1 MLRRGGGS
9 AGVSPVASTLESAA
23 GPAAV
28 AAPDPLVL
36 ARRSALVTHVEQA
49 RAGDQSAFEVLVEQR
64 LHQTFRTACAILGN
78 EADGHDATQES
89 FVQAWRSL
97 PRLRDPAS
105 FDAWFGRIVVNACRQ
120 VLRSR
125 RRRSL
130 REIPTTDLFD
140 PIEGVETRNPAPDE
154 QAASS
159 DALER
164 AFERL
169 SIDQRSILVRH
180 HLEHRAVTE
189 IASDLGI
196 PTGTAKSRLHAARQA
211 LERALEVESR

>member
-1 MLRRGGGS
+1 MLRRGGVR

-23 GPAAV
+23 GPAAM
-28 AAPDPLVL
+28 AASDSLVL
-36 ARRSALVTHVEQA
+36 ARRLALVTHVEQA
-49 RAGDQSAFEVLVEQR
+49 RAGDRFAFEALVEQR
-64 LHQTFRTACAILGN
+64 IHQTFRTACAILGN

-89 FVQAWRSL
+89 FIQVWRNL

-105 FDAWFGRIVVNACRQ
+105 FDAWFGRIIVNACRQ
-120 VLRSR
+120 VLRGR

-140 PIEGVETRNPAPDE
+140 PLEGVETRDPAPDE

-180 HLEHRAVTE
+180 HLEHQALAE

-211 LERALEVESR
+211 LERALEVEQR

>member
-1 MLRRGGGS
+1 MFRQGGAS
-9 AGVSPVASTLESAA
+9 AGVSPVTSTRESAA

-28 AAPDPLVL
+28 TASDPLVL
-36 ARRSALVTHVEQA
+36 APGSALIAHVEQA
-49 RAGDQSAFEVLVEQR
+49 RAGDRYAFEVLVEQR

-78 EADGHDATQES
+78 EADGQDATQES
-89 FVQAWRSL
+89 FVQAWRNL

-105 FDAWFGRIVVNACRQ
+105 FDAWFGRIIVNACRQ

-140 PIEGVETRNPAPDE
+140 PLEGVETSDPALDE
-154 QAASS
+154 RAASS

-164 AFERL
+164 AFEQL
-169 SIDQRSILVRH
+169 SIHHRAILVRH
-180 HLEHRAVTE
+180 HLEHQAVAE

-196 PTGTAKSRLHAARQA
+196 PAGTAKSRLHAARQA
-211 LERALEVESR
+211 LERALKVELR

>member
-1 MLRRGGGS
+1 MS
-9 AGVSPVASTLESAA
+9 AGVSPVARTRESASS
-23 GPAAV
+23 PAAV
-28 AAPDPLVL
+28 TAPDPLVL
-36 ARRSALVTHVEQA
+36 ERRSALIAHVEQA
-49 RAGDQSAFEVLVEQR
+49 RAGDSHAFEVLVEQR
-64 LHQTFRTACAILGN
+64 LHHTYRTACAILGN
-78 EADGHDATQES
+78 EADGHDATQEA
-89 FVQAWRSL
+89 FFQAWRNL

-105 FDAWFGRIVVNACRQ
+105 FDAWFGRIIVNACRQ

-140 PIEGVETRNPAPDE
+140 PLEGVETRAPAPDE

-169 SIDQRSILVRH
+169 SIHQRSILVRH
-180 HLEHRAVTE
+180 HLEHQALAE

-196 PTGTAKSRLHAARQA
+196 ATGAAKSRLHAARQA
-211 LERALEVESR
+211 LERALEVELR

>member
-1 MLRRGGGS
+1 MFRQGGVS
-9 AGVSPVASTLESAA
+9 AGVSPMTSTRESTASP
-23 GPAAV
+23 PAVTAS
-28 AAPDPLVL
+28 DPLVP
-36 ARRSALVTHVEQA
+36 APGSALVAHVERA
-49 RAGDQSAFEVLVEQR
+49 RAGDSYAFEVLVEER
-64 LHQTFRTACAILGN
+64 LHHTYRTACAILGN

-89 FVQAWRSL
+89 FVQAWRNL
-97 PRLRDPAS
+97 PRLRDPAN
-105 FDAWFGRIVVNACRQ
+105 FDAWFGRIIMNACRQ

-140 PIEGVETRNPAPDE
+140 PLEGVETRDPAPDE

-180 HLEHRAVTE
+180 HLEHQALTE
-189 IASDLGI
+189 IAADLGI

-211 LERALEVESR
+211 LERALEVELR